1 MASLPLKTAPTPQPS
16 LPRHAK
22 IQNPRNSTRTHF
34 ANPSS
39 DAEIDRRVARKS
51 RFAGVP
57 ALCKDGRV
65 REAVD
70 LVTQMELRDV
80 RPGPEVYGE
89 LLQGCVRA
97 RALSAGRQVH
107 ARVVKSGES
116 FARSEYIETKLLIF
130 YAMCDAVDAADVLFC
145 RLRVRNAF
153 SWAAV
158 VGLRC
163 RVGLCEE
170 ALVGY
175 CEMREDGVSPDNFV
189 VPNAV
194 KACGALMWV
203 GFGKGVHGY
212 VEKMGLGGCVF
223 VASSLVDFYG
233 KCGLLEDARKVFDS
247 IPERNAVA
255 WNSIIVGYVQ
265 NGMNEEAMDVFYDMR
280 VEGIEPTRVTVSGFL
295 SASTNIGAIEEGMQG
310 HAISVLA
317 GLELDDIL
325 GTSIV
330 NFYAK
335 SGLMEDA
342 ELVFDRMVERDA
354 VTWNLLISGYVQNG
368 HVETALETCN
378 EMKLEH
384 LRFDSVTLASL
395 LSASAKTR
403 DIRLGKEAHGYC
415 IRNNLEDDVV
425 VLSSIMEMYSACD
438 RIESA
443 RDVFDFT
450 RRRDLIMWNTLIAA
464 YADLGASGEAL
475 KLFYQMQLE
484 GVLPNLISWNSLI
497 LGFLRNGEVN
507 KAKNFF
513 SQMQS
518 HGVRPNLLTW
528 TTLISGLAQNGFGDE
543 AVQIFQQ
550 MQEAGIRP
558 NIVCIVCV
566 LSACRDVASL
576 RLGRAIHAY
585 VLRHNLTS
593 SCKITTSLT
602 DMYAKCGNAE
612 EAKRFFGTI
621 LIKDTAIYN
630 AMISGHAL
638 HGRAHEA
645 LALYKHLKDD
655 GLKPDGITFTN
666 VLTACDHSGLL
677 NEAMDVFND
686 MVSNYHGKP
695 SIEHYG
701 CVVNLLC
708 RCGYL
713 EEAFDLSHTM
723 PYEPDAHILGSLLA
737 GCREHGE
744 IELGEYL
751 SKHLR
756 ELEPENSGNYVALS
770 NSYAMMGKW
779 DEVSKVRGIMKS
791 KGLRKTPGSSWIQV
805 RGEVH
810 VFLAGDRSRAE
821 IIEIYAVLALLDV
834 EMRFAQSYKH
844 PMVLEG
850 EHLTFQ
856 P

>member
-1 MASLPLKTAPTPQPS
+1 MASLSVKTIPTPHPS
-16 LPRHAK
+16 LPRHPT
-22 IQNPRNSTRTHF
+22 IQNPHKSAQTHF
-34 ANPSS
+34 TNSSS
-39 DAEIDRRVARKS
+39 DAEIDRRVTYKS
-51 RFAGVP
+51 YFANVS
-57 ALCKDGRV
+57 ALCKDGRIQ
-65 REAVD
+65 EAVD
-70 LVTQMELRDV
+70 LVTKMELGDV
-80 RPGPEVYGE
+80 RSGPEVYGE
-89 LLQGCVRA
+89 LLQGCVRE
-97 RALSAGRQVH
+97 RALSTGRQVH
-107 ARVVKSGES
+107 ARIAKNGEF
-116 FARSEYIETKLLIF
+116 FAKSEYIETKLLIF
-130 YAMCDAVDAADVLFC
+130 YAKCDVVDAADVLFC
-145 RLRVRNAF
+145 RLRVQNVF
-153 SWAAV
+153 SWAAIL
-158 VGLRC
+158 GLRC

-170 ALVGY
+170 ALTGY
-175 CEMREDGVSPDNFV
+175 WEMQENGVLPDNFV
-189 VPNAV
+189 VPNAL
-194 KACGALMWV
+194 KACGTLTWV

-223 VASSLVDFYG
+223 VASSLIDFYG

-247 IPERNAVA
+247 MPERNAVA
-255 WNSIIVGYVQ
+255 WNSIIVGYVK
-265 NGMNEEAMDVFYDMR
+265 NGRNDEAIHVFYDMR
-280 VEGIEPTRVTVSGFL
+280 VEGIEPTRVTVSSFL

-342 ELVFDRMVERDA
+342 ELVFDRMVERDV

-368 HVETALETCN
+368 HVERALETCN

-384 LRFDSVTLASL
+384 LRFDSVTVASL
-395 LSASAKTR
+395 LSASAKR
-403 DIRLGKEAHGYC
+403 QDLRLGKEAHGYC
-415 IRNNLEDDVV
+415 IRNNLGDDVV
-425 VLSSIMEMYSACD
+425 VSSSIMEMYSACD
-438 RIESA
+438 RIEPA

-475 KLFYQMQLE
+475 KLFYQMQLQ
-484 GVLPNLISWNSLI
+484 GLLPNLISWNSLI
-497 LGFLRNGEVN
+497 LGFLRNGQVN
-507 KAKNFF
+507 EAKNFF

-518 HGVRPNLLTW
+518 HGVQPNLLTW
-528 TTLISGLAQNGFGDE
+528 TTLISGLAQNGLGDE
-543 AVQIFQQ
+543 AVHMFQQ

-576 RLGRAIHAY
+576 RLVRAIHAY
-585 VLRHNLTS
+585 VLRHNLSS
-593 SCKITTSLT
+593 SCEITTSLT

-612 EAKRFFGTI
+612 EAERFFSTI

-645 LALYKHLKDD
+645 LALYKHLKDN
-655 GLKPDGITFTN
+655 GLEPDSITFTN
-666 VLTACDHSGLL
+666 VLTACNHSGLV

-686 MVSNYHGKP
+686 MFSNYHMKP

-723 PYEPDAHILGSLLA
+723 PYEPDARILGSLLA

-744 IELGEYL
+744 IELKEYL
-751 SKHLR
+751 SKELQ
-756 ELEPENSGNYVALS
+756 ELETENSGNYVALS

-779 DEVSKVRGIMKS
+779 DEVSKLRGIMKS
-791 KGLRKTPGSSWIQV
+791 KGLRKTPGTSWIQV
-805 RGEVH
+805 GGDVRL
-810 VFLAGDRSRAE
+810 FLAGDRSHAE
-821 IIEIYAVLALLDV
+821 TGEIYTVLALLDA
-834 EMRFAQSYKH
+834 EMRSAQSCKH
-844 PMVLEG
+844 PMIHEG
-850 EHLTFQ
+850 E
-856 P
+856 PP